1 MQTPELRL
9 VVPPS
14 PSTENGTKQ
23 KMPNRSANDQRRSR
37 MHITE
42 AEVARLKAAAQKM
55 NAYGFRD
62 SLMISLAY
70 RSCLRVGELVNLTWD
85 TVNFEEGTIHI
96 RRLKGSDPSTHKL
109 QGDMLRG
116 LRRLKREQKPPSSFI
131 FTSNRGVPLTTA
143 AFRKMLARLGKAAG
157 IDWPVFPHSL
167 RHGGLTK
174 LACDGHDAITLA
186 AYAGHRQLQNLKRY
200 VSLSPE
206 RFKHFRWN
214 D

>member
-1 MQTPELRL
+1 MQNVFL
-9 VVPPS
+9 
-14 PSTENGTKQ
+14 
-23 KMPNRSANDQRRSR
+23 D
-37 MHITE
+37 E
-42 AEVARLKAAAQKM
+42 ARHTW
-55 NAYGFRD
+55 D
-62 SLMISLAY
+62 SVMISLAF

-85 TVNFEEGTIHI
+85 SVDWQNHS
-96 RRLKGSDPSTHKL
+96 RRLKGSDPSTHKI
-109 QGDMLRG
+109 QGDMLRAV
-116 LRRLKREQKPPSSFI
+116 RRLKREQQPVSPFI
-131 FTSNRGVPLTTA
+131 FTSNRGAPLTTA

>member
-1 MQTPELRL
+1 
-9 VVPPS
+9 
-14 PSTENGTKQ
+14 
-23 KMPNRSANDQRRSR
+23 
-37 MHITE
+37 
-42 AEVARLKAAAQKM
+42 
-55 NAYGFRD
+55 
-62 SLMISLAY
+62 
-70 RSCLRVGELVNLTWD
+70 
-85 TVNFEEGTIHI
+85 
-96 RRLKGSDPSTHKL
+96 
-109 QGDMLRG
+109 MLRG